1 MAPVGGATCGRP
13 RCSSSP
19 PPLVHLAALGALGAG
34 PDAAAGLMAVDLLIL
49 VGSSAGASII
59 NRTPP
64 EDEATAFRSVGFLG
78 VFLFGMLFLATWA
91 GVR

>member
-1 MAPVGGATCGRP
+1 
-13 RCSSSP
+13 
-19 PPLVHLAALGALGAG
+19 VHLAALGALGAG